1 MKKNI
6 LLIGFALL
14 SVQLLMSQNFTLT
27 GKVIDQ
33 QTKTPLEYCTIS
45 ILDSN
50 TNQLVEGG
58 ITNTDGSFS
67 IEVTK
72 GTYTV
77 LIDYISFE
85 SKKIE
90 TLAIDSDKDLGTVLM
105 EINTQQLENVGVVR
119 EKTEVEIRLD
129 KRIYNVGKDLTIRGG
144 TVSDVLDNVPSV
156 TVDIEGNVALRGD
169 QNVRILINGK
179 PSSLVGVSGG
189 EALRQLPAESIDK
202 VEVITSP
209 SARYEAEGSAGIIN
223 IILVKNK
230 FGGFNGSLS
239 SNIAYPKSF
248 GVSGNLNYR
257 TKKYNLFLNS
267 GYNNGTSIGNSYYK
281 SEFLKPEGNDELI
294 ENRVFDRNRVG
305 WNTNAGIEYFITE
318 KSSLTTSLF
327 LSDRDNNNLAT
338 NQLFSTDF
346 GLETIETL
354 RQEKEDEVSNTFEFN
369 MNFNHNFNDDGHKLS
384 IDFQK
389 ENSEE
394 IEDGDVFVNEIAP
407 NPNKKMGETVLTD
420 ETFDQILFQADY
432 VNPFSESGQFEAG
445 FRTVLKDRVIIYE
458 LTNEVTSGNFEI
470 NTDLSNTLEYQENI
484 YAAYS
489 QYGNKV
495 GKFSY
500 FFGLRFEQTEITIN
514 QKTGNQEIKNS
525 YGDLFPTINLSYE
538 LTNSQ
543 SITLGFNR
551 RISRPRGRFINPF
564 PSRSSATN
572 LFQGNPNIQPSYSNG
587 LDLGYLKRWDQ
598 ISLNGSVY
606 FTRQSDVFIFILE
619 DTGDKTMVGETLVPI
634 LRRYPI
640 NLASQ
645 NRYGF
650 ELNSSASISKK
661 WRVNGNINFFANDLK
676 GSHNGKIYD
685 KKSTSWSGRLSN
697 TLTLPKKIDWQTNVF
712 YRGPREDAQNKS
724 KGFASVSTAISKDVL
739 KDDGTITF
747 RISDVFN
754 SQRRRSNLLT
764 ENVKNYSEFQ
774 WREPSYTLNFT
785 YRFNERKSRKSNR
798 GESGGEGESFDF

>member
-14 SVQLLMSQNFTLT
+14 SVQLLMSQNFTLS

-58 ITNTDGSFS
+58 ITNTDGTFS

-105 EINTQQLENVGVVR
+105 EINTQQLENVVVVR

-369 MNFNHNFNDDGHKLS
+369 INFNHNFNDDGHKLS

-445 FRTVLKDRVIIYE
+445 FRTVLKDRVILYE

-484 YAAYS
+484 YAVYS

-500 FFGLRFEQTEITIN
+500 FFGLRFEQTDITIN

-538 LTNSQ
+538 LTDNQ

-587 LDLGYLKRWDQ
+587 VDLGYLKRWDQ

-606 FTRQSDVFIFILE
+606 FTRQTDVFIFILE

-676 GSHNGKIYD
+676 GSHNDKIYD

-697 TLTLPKKIDWQTNVF
+697 TLSLPKKIDWQTNVF

>member
-6 LLIGFALL
+6 LLIGLALL
-14 SVQLLMSQNFTLT
+14 SVQLLMSQNFTLS

-58 ITNTDGSFS
+58 ITNTDGTFS

-105 EINTQQLENVGVVR
+105 EINTQQLENVVVVR

-445 FRTVLKDRVIIYE
+445 FRTVLKDRVILYE

-484 YAAYS
+484 YAVYS

-500 FFGLRFEQTEITIN
+500 FFGLRFEQTDITIN
-514 QKTGNQEIKNS
+514 QKTGNQEVKNL

-538 LTNSQ
+538 LTDSQ

-551 RISRPRGRFINPF
+551 RISRPRGRYINPF

-606 FTRQSDVFIFILE
+606 FTRQTDVFIFILE

-685 KKSTSWSGRLSN
+685 KKSASWSGRLSN

-724 KGFASVSTAISKDVL
+724 KGFASVSTAISKEVL

>member
-6 LLIGFALL
+6 LLIGLALL
-14 SVQLLMSQNFTLT
+14 SIQLLMSQNFTLS

-58 ITNTDGSFS
+58 ITNTEGTFS

-105 EINTQQLENVGVVR
+105 EINTQQLENVVVVR

-369 MNFNHNFNDDGHKLS
+369 INFNHNFNDDGHKLS

-445 FRTVLKDRVIIYE
+445 FRTVLKDRVILYE

-484 YAAYS
+484 YAVYS

-500 FFGLRFEQTEITIN
+500 FFGLRFEQTDITIN

-538 LTNSQ
+538 LTDNQ

-587 LDLGYLKRWDQ
+587 VDLGYLKRWDQ

-606 FTRQSDVFIFILE
+606 FTRQTDVFIFILE

-676 GSHNGKIYD
+676 GSHNDKIYD

-697 TLTLPKKIDWQTNVF
+697 TLSLPKKIDWQTNVF

>member
-105 EINTQQLENVGVVR
+105 EINTQQLENVVVVR

-445 FRTVLKDRVIIYE
+445 FRTVLKDRVILYE

>member
-14 SVQLLMSQNFTLT
+14 SVQLLMSQNFTLS
-27 GKVIDQ
+27 GKVIDK

-105 EINTQQLENVGVVR
+105 EINTQQLENVVVR
-119 EKTEVEIRLD
+119 GKTEVEIRLD

-248 GVSGNLNYR
+248 GISGNLNYR

-327 LSDRDNNNLAT
+327 LSDRDNNNLST

-445 FRTVLKDRVIIYE
+445 FRTVLKDRVILYE

-495 GKFSY
+495 DKFSY

-587 LDLGYLKRWDQ
+587 VDLGYLKRWDQ

-606 FTRQSDVFIFILE
+606 FTRQTDVFIFILE

-685 KKSTSWSGRLSN
+685 KKSASWSGRLSN

>member
-6 LLIGFALL
+6 LLIGLALL
-14 SVQLLMSQNFTLT
+14 SVQLLMSQNFTLS

-58 ITNTDGSFS
+58 ITNTDGTFS

-90 TLAIDSDKDLGTVLM
+90 ALAIDSDKDLGTVLM
-105 EINTQQLENVGVVR
+105 EINTQQLENVVVVR

-230 FGGFNGSLS
+230 FGGINGSLS

-445 FRTVLKDRVIIYE
+445 FRTVLKDRVILYE
-458 LTNEVTSGNFEI
+458 LTNEVSSGNFEI

-484 YAAYS
+484 YAVYS

-500 FFGLRFEQTEITIN
+500 FFGLRFEQTDITIN
-514 QKTGNQEIKNS
+514 QKTGNQEVKNS

-538 LTNSQ
+538 LTDSQ

-551 RISRPRGRFINPF
+551 RISRPRGRYINPF

-606 FTRQSDVFIFILE
+606 FTRQTDVFIFILE

-650 ELNSSASISKK
+650 ELNSYASISKK

-685 KKSTSWSGRLSN
+685 KKSASWSGRLSN

-724 KGFASVSTAISKDVL
+724 KGFASVSTAISKEVL

>member
-6 LLIGFALL
+6 LLIGLALL
-14 SVQLLMSQNFTLT
+14 SVQLLMSQNFTLS

-58 ITNTDGSFS
+58 ITNTDGTFS

-105 EINTQQLENVGVVR
+105 EINTQQLENVVVVR

-369 MNFNHNFNDDGHKLS
+369 INFNHNFNDDGHKLS

-445 FRTVLKDRVIIYE
+445 FRTVLKDRVILYE
-458 LTNEVTSGNFEI
+458 LTNEVSSGNFEI

-484 YAAYS
+484 YAVYS

-500 FFGLRFEQTEITIN
+500 FFGLRFEQTDITIN
-514 QKTGNQEIKNS
+514 QKTGNQEVKNL

-538 LTNSQ
+538 LTDSQ

-551 RISRPRGRFINPF
+551 RISRPRGRYINPF

-606 FTRQSDVFIFILE
+606 FTRQTDVFIFILE

-685 KKSTSWSGRLSN
+685 KKSASWSGRLSN

-724 KGFASVSTAISKDVL
+724 KGFASVSTAISKEVL

>member
-14 SVQLLMSQNFTLT
+14 SVQLLMSQNFTLS

-58 ITNTDGSFS
+58 ITNTDGTFS

-105 EINTQQLENVGVVR
+105 EINTQQLENVVVVR

-445 FRTVLKDRVIIYE
+445 FRTVLKDRVILYE
-458 LTNEVTSGNFEI
+458 LTNEVSSGNFEI

-484 YAAYS
+484 YAVYS

-500 FFGLRFEQTEITIN
+500 FFGLRFEQTDITIN
-514 QKTGNQEIKNS
+514 QKTGNQEVKNS
-525 YGDLFPTINLSYE
+525 YGDFFPTINLSYE
-538 LTNSQ
+538 LTDSQ

-551 RISRPRGRFINPF
+551 RISRPRGRYINPF

-606 FTRQSDVFIFILE
+606 FTRQTDVFIFILE

-676 GSHNGKIYD
+676 GSHNDKIYD

-739 KDDGTITF
+739 KDNGTITF

>member
-14 SVQLLMSQNFTLT
+14 SVQLLMSQNFTLS
-27 GKVIDQ
+27 GKVIDK

-105 EINTQQLENVGVVR
+105 EINTQQLENVVVR
-119 EKTEVEIRLD
+119 GKTEVEIRLD

-248 GVSGNLNYR
+248 GISGNLNYR

-445 FRTVLKDRVIIYE
+445 FRTVLKDRVILYE

-484 YAAYS
+484 YAVYS

-500 FFGLRFEQTEITIN
+500 FFGLRFEQTDITIN
-514 QKTGNQEIKNS
+514 QKTGNQEVKNS

-538 LTNSQ
+538 LTDSQ

-551 RISRPRGRFINPF
+551 RISRPRGRYINPF

-606 FTRQSDVFIFILE
+606 FTRQTDVFIFILE

-685 KKSTSWSGRLSN
+685 KKSASWSGRLSN

-764 ENVKNYSEFQ
+764 ENVKNYNEFQ

>member
-14 SVQLLMSQNFTLT
+14 SVQLLMSQNFTLS

-58 ITNTDGSFS
+58 ITNTDGTFS

-105 EINTQQLENVGVVR
+105 EINTQQLENVVVVR

-318 KSSLTTSLF
+318 KSSFTTSLF

-445 FRTVLKDRVIIYE
+445 FRTVLKDRVILYE
-458 LTNEVTSGNFEI
+458 LTNEVSSGNFEI

-484 YAAYS
+484 YAVYS

-500 FFGLRFEQTEITIN
+500 FFGLRFEQTDITIN
-514 QKTGNQEIKNS
+514 QKTGNQEVKNL

-538 LTNSQ
+538 LTDSQ

-551 RISRPRGRFINPF
+551 RISRPRGRYINPF

-606 FTRQSDVFIFILE
+606 FTRQTDVFIFILE

-685 KKSTSWSGRLSN
+685 KKSASWSGRLSN

-724 KGFASVSTAISKDVL
+724 KGFASVSTAISKEVL

>member
-6 LLIGFALL
+6 LLIGLALL
-14 SVQLLMSQNFTLT
+14 SVQLLMSQNFTLS

-58 ITNTDGSFS
+58 ITNTDGTFS

-105 EINTQQLENVGVVR
+105 EINTQQLENVVVVR

-445 FRTVLKDRVIIYE
+445 FRTVLKDRVILYE
-458 LTNEVTSGNFEI
+458 LTNEVSSGNFEI

-484 YAAYS
+484 YAVYS

-500 FFGLRFEQTEITIN
+500 FFGLRFEQTDITIN
-514 QKTGNQEIKNS
+514 QKTGNQEVKNL

-538 LTNSQ
+538 LTDSQ

-606 FTRQSDVFIFILE
+606 FTRQTDVFIFILE

-685 KKSTSWSGRLSN
+685 KKSASWSGRLSN

-724 KGFASVSTAISKDVL
+724 KGFASVSTAISKEVL

>member
-6 LLIGFALL
+6 LLIGLALL
-14 SVQLLMSQNFTLT
+14 SVQLLMSQNFTLS

-58 ITNTDGSFS
+58 ITNTDGTFS

-105 EINTQQLENVGVVR
+105 EINTQQLENVVVVR

-369 MNFNHNFNDDGHKLS
+369 INFNHNFNDDGHKLS

-445 FRTVLKDRVIIYE
+445 FRTVLKDRVILYE
-458 LTNEVTSGNFEI
+458 LTNEVSSGNFEI

-484 YAAYS
+484 YAVYS

-500 FFGLRFEQTEITIN
+500 FFGLRFEQTDITIN
-514 QKTGNQEIKNS
+514 QKTGNQEVKNL

-538 LTNSQ
+538 LTDSQ

-587 LDLGYLKRWDQ
+587 VDLGYLKRWDQ

-606 FTRQSDVFIFILE
+606 FTRQTDVFIFILE

-685 KKSTSWSGRLSN
+685 KKSASWSGRLSN

-724 KGFASVSTAISKDVL
+724 KGFASVSTAISKEVL

>member
-14 SVQLLMSQNFTLT
+14 SVQLLMSQNFTLS

-58 ITNTDGSFS
+58 ITNTDGTFS

-105 EINTQQLENVGVVR
+105 EINTQQLENVVVVR

-445 FRTVLKDRVIIYE
+445 FRTVLKDRVILYE
-458 LTNEVTSGNFEI
+458 LTNEVSSGNFEI

-484 YAAYS
+484 YAVYS

-500 FFGLRFEQTEITIN
+500 FFGLRFEQTDITIN
-514 QKTGNQEIKNS
+514 QKTGNQEVKNL

-538 LTNSQ
+538 LTDSQ

-551 RISRPRGRFINPF
+551 RISRPRGRYINPF

-606 FTRQSDVFIFILE
+606 FTRQTDVFIFILE

-676 GSHNGKIYD
+676 GSHNDKIYD

-739 KDDGTITF
+739 KDNGTITF

>member
-14 SVQLLMSQNFTLT
+14 SVQLLMSQNFTLS

-58 ITNTDGSFS
+58 ITNTDGTFS

-105 EINTQQLENVGVVR
+105 EINTQQLENVVVVR

-248 GVSGNLNYR
+248 GISGNLNYR

-369 MNFNHNFNDDGHKLS
+369 INFNHNFNDDGHKLS

-445 FRTVLKDRVIIYE
+445 FRTVLKDRVILYE

-587 LDLGYLKRWDQ
+587 VDLGYLKRWDQ

-606 FTRQSDVFIFILE
+606 FTRQTDVFIFILE
-619 DTGDKTMVGETLVPI
+619 DTGEKTMVGETLVPI

-739 KDDGTITF
+739 KDNGTITF

>member
-6 LLIGFALL
+6 LLIGLALL
-14 SVQLLMSQNFTLT
+14 SVQLLMSQNFTLS

-58 ITNTDGSFS
+58 ITNTDGTFS

-105 EINTQQLENVGVVR
+105 EINTQQLENVVVVR

-248 GVSGNLNYR
+248 GISGNLNYR

-369 MNFNHNFNDDGHKLS
+369 INFNHNFNDDGHKLS

-394 IEDGDVFVNEIAP
+394 IEDGDVFVNEITP

-445 FRTVLKDRVIIYE
+445 FRTVLKDRVILYE
-458 LTNEVTSGNFEI
+458 LTNEVSSGNFEI

-484 YAAYS
+484 YAVYS

-500 FFGLRFEQTEITIN
+500 FFGLRFEQTDITIN
-514 QKTGNQEIKNS
+514 QKTGNQEVKNL

-538 LTNSQ
+538 LTDSQ

-551 RISRPRGRFINPF
+551 RISRPRGRYINPF

-606 FTRQSDVFIFILE
+606 FTRQTDVFIFILE

-724 KGFASVSTAISKDVL
+724 KGFASVSTAISKEVL

>member
-14 SVQLLMSQNFTLT
+14 SVQLLMSQNFTLS

-58 ITNTDGSFS
+58 ITNTDGTFS

-105 EINTQQLENVGVVR
+105 EINTQQLENVVVVR

-587 LDLGYLKRWDQ
+587 VDLGYLKRWDQ

-606 FTRQSDVFIFILE
+606 FTRQTDVFIFILE

>member
-14 SVQLLMSQNFTLT
+14 SVQLLMSQNFTLS
-27 GKVIDQ
+27 GKVIDK

-105 EINTQQLENVGVVR
+105 EINTQQLENVVVR
-119 EKTEVEIRLD
+119 GKTEVEIRLD

-445 FRTVLKDRVIIYE
+445 FRTVLKDRVILYE

-495 GKFSY
+495 DKFSY

-587 LDLGYLKRWDQ
+587 VDLGYLKRWDQ

-606 FTRQSDVFIFILE
+606 FTRQTDVFIFILE

-685 KKSTSWSGRLSN
+685 KKSASWSGRLSN

>member
-14 SVQLLMSQNFTLT
+14 SVQLLMSQNFTLS

-58 ITNTDGSFS
+58 ITNTDGTFS

-105 EINTQQLENVGVVR
+105 EINTQQLENVVVVR

-248 GVSGNLNYR
+248 GISGNLNYR

-318 KSSLTTSLF
+318 KSSFTTSLF

-445 FRTVLKDRVIIYE
+445 FRTVLKDRVILYE

-587 LDLGYLKRWDQ
+587 VDLGYLKRWDQ

-606 FTRQSDVFIFILE
+606 FTRQTDVFIFILE

-685 KKSTSWSGRLSN
+685 KKSASWSGRLSN

-739 KDDGTITF
+739 KDNGTITF

>member
-389 ENSEE
+389 ENSQE

-445 FRTVLKDRVIIYE
+445 FRTVLKDRVILYE

>member
-14 SVQLLMSQNFTLT
+14 SVQLLMSQNFTLS

-58 ITNTDGSFS
+58 ITNTDGTFS

-105 EINTQQLENVGVVR
+105 EINTQQLENVVVVR

-369 MNFNHNFNDDGHKLS
+369 INFNHNFNDDGHKLS

-445 FRTVLKDRVIIYE
+445 FRTVLKDRVILYE

-587 LDLGYLKRWDQ
+587 VDLGYLKRWDQ

-606 FTRQSDVFIFILE
+606 FTRQTDVFIFILE

>member
-14 SVQLLMSQNFTLT
+14 SVQLLMSQNFTLS
-27 GKVIDQ
+27 GKVIDK

-105 EINTQQLENVGVVR
+105 EINTQQLENVVVR
-119 EKTEVEIRLD
+119 GKTEVEIRLD

-248 GVSGNLNYR
+248 GISGNLNYR

-445 FRTVLKDRVIIYE
+445 FRTVLKDRVILYE

-495 GKFSY
+495 DKFSY

-538 LTNSQ
+538 LTDSQ

-587 LDLGYLKRWDQ
+587 VDLGYLKRWDQ

-606 FTRQSDVFIFILE
+606 FTRQTDVFIFILE

-685 KKSTSWSGRLSN
+685 KKSASWSGRLSN

>member
-6 LLIGFALL
+6 LLIGLALL
-14 SVQLLMSQNFTLT
+14 SVQLLMSQNFTLS

-58 ITNTDGSFS
+58 ITNTDGIFS

-105 EINTQQLENVGVVR
+105 EINTQQLENVVVVR

-369 MNFNHNFNDDGHKLS
+369 INFNHNFNDDGHKLS

-445 FRTVLKDRVIIYE
+445 FRTVLKDRVILYE
-458 LTNEVTSGNFEI
+458 LTNEVSSGNFEI

-514 QKTGNQEIKNS
+514 QKTGNQKIKTS
-525 YGDLFPTINLSYE
+525 VCLVKYTDP
-538 LTNSQ
+538 
-543 SITLGFNR
+543 FND
-551 RISRPRGRFINPF
+551 I
-564 PSRSSATN
+564 
-572 LFQGNPNIQPSYSNG
+572 
-587 LDLGYLKRWDQ
+587 
-598 ISLNGSVY
+598 
-606 FTRQSDVFIFILE
+606 
-619 DTGDKTMVGETLVPI
+619 
-634 LRRYPI
+634 
-640 NLASQ
+640 
-645 NRYGF
+645 
-650 ELNSSASISKK
+650 
-661 WRVNGNINFFANDLK
+661 
-676 GSHNGKIYD
+676 
-685 KKSTSWSGRLSN
+685 
-697 TLTLPKKIDWQTNVF
+697 
-712 YRGPREDAQNKS
+712 
-724 KGFASVSTAISKDVL
+724 
-739 KDDGTITF
+739 
-747 RISDVFN
+747 
-754 SQRRRSNLLT
+754 
-764 ENVKNYSEFQ
+764 
-774 WREPSYTLNFT
+774 
-785 YRFNERKSRKSNR
+785 
-798 GESGGEGESFDF
+798 

>member
-14 SVQLLMSQNFTLT
+14 SVQLLMSQNFTLS

-445 FRTVLKDRVIIYE
+445 FRTVLKDRVILYE

-606 FTRQSDVFIFILE
+606 FTRQTDVFIFILE

>member
-14 SVQLLMSQNFTLT
+14 SVQLLMSQNFTLS

-58 ITNTDGSFS
+58 ITNTDGTFS

-105 EINTQQLENVGVVR
+105 EINTQQLENVVVVR

-445 FRTVLKDRVIIYE
+445 FRTVLKDRVILYE

-484 YAAYS
+484 YAVYS

-500 FFGLRFEQTEITIN
+500 FFGLRFEQTDITIN
-514 QKTGNQEIKNS
+514 QKTGNQEVKNS

-587 LDLGYLKRWDQ
+587 VDLGYLKRWDQ

-606 FTRQSDVFIFILE
+606 FTRQTDVFIFILE
-619 DTGDKTMVGETLVPI
+619 DTGEKTMVGETLVPI

-724 KGFASVSTAISKDVL
+724 KGFASVSTAISKEVL

>member
-14 SVQLLMSQNFTLT
+14 SVQLLMSQNFTLS

-105 EINTQQLENVGVVR
+105 EINTQQLENVVVYR

-327 LSDRDNNNLAT
+327 LSDRDNNNIAT

-369 MNFNHNFNDDGHKLS
+369 INFNHNFNDDGHKLS

-420 ETFDQILFQADY
+420 ETFDQILIQADY

-445 FRTVLKDRVIIYE
+445 FRTVLKDRVILYE

-606 FTRQSDVFIFILE
+606 FTRQTDVFIFILE

>member
-6 LLIGFALL
+6 LLIGLALL
-14 SVQLLMSQNFTLT
+14 SVQLLMSQNFTLS

-58 ITNTDGSFS
+58 ITNTDGTFS

-105 EINTQQLENVGVVR
+105 EINTQQLENVVVVR

-445 FRTVLKDRVIIYE
+445 FRTVLKDRVILYE
-458 LTNEVTSGNFEI
+458 LTNEVSSGNFEI

-484 YAAYS
+484 YAVYS

-500 FFGLRFEQTEITIN
+500 FFGLRFEQTDITIN
-514 QKTGNQEIKNS
+514 QKTGNQEVKNL

-538 LTNSQ
+538 LTDSQ

-551 RISRPRGRFINPF
+551 RISRPRGRYINPF

-606 FTRQSDVFIFILE
+606 FTRQTDVFIFILE

-685 KKSTSWSGRLSN
+685 KKSASWSGRLSN

-724 KGFASVSTAISKDVL
+724 KGFASVSTAISKEVL

>member
-14 SVQLLMSQNFTLT
+14 SVQLLMSQNFTLS

-105 EINTQQLENVGVVR
+105 EINTQQLENVVVYR

-327 LSDRDNNNLAT
+327 LSDRDNNNIAT

-445 FRTVLKDRVIIYE
+445 FRTVLKDRVILYE

-606 FTRQSDVFIFILE
+606 FTRQTDVFIFILE

-739 KDDGTITF
+739 KDNGTITF

>member
-14 SVQLLMSQNFTLT
+14 SVQLLMSQNFTLS

-58 ITNTDGSFS
+58 ITNTDGTFS

-105 EINTQQLENVGVVR
+105 EINTQQLENVVVVR

-445 FRTVLKDRVIIYE
+445 FRTVLKDRVILYE

-587 LDLGYLKRWDQ
+587 VDLGYLKRWDQ

-606 FTRQSDVFIFILE
+606 FTRQTDVFIFILE

>member
-445 FRTVLKDRVIIYE
+445 FRTVLKDRVILYE

>member
-587 LDLGYLKRWDQ
+587 VDLGYLKRWDQ

-606 FTRQSDVFIFILE
+606 FTRQTDVFIFILE

-739 KDDGTITF
+739 KDNGTITF

>member
-14 SVQLLMSQNFTLT
+14 SVQLLMSQNFTLS

-58 ITNTDGSFS
+58 ITNTDGTFS

-105 EINTQQLENVGVVR
+105 EINTQQLENVVVVR

-369 MNFNHNFNDDGHKLS
+369 INFNHNFNDDGHKLS

-445 FRTVLKDRVIIYE
+445 FRTVLKDRVILYE

-587 LDLGYLKRWDQ
+587 VDLGYLKRWDQ

-606 FTRQSDVFIFILE
+606 FTRQTDVFIFILE
-619 DTGDKTMVGETLVPI
+619 DTGEKTMVGETLVPI

>member
-14 SVQLLMSQNFTLT
+14 SVQLLMSQNFTLS

-58 ITNTDGSFS
+58 ITNTDGTFS

-105 EINTQQLENVGVVR
+105 EINTQQLENVVVVR

-445 FRTVLKDRVIIYE
+445 FRTVLKDRVILYE
-458 LTNEVTSGNFEI
+458 LTNEVSSGNFEI

-484 YAAYS
+484 YAVYS

-500 FFGLRFEQTEITIN
+500 FFGLRFEQTDITIN
-514 QKTGNQEIKNS
+514 QKTGNQEVKNL

-538 LTNSQ
+538 LTDSQ

-551 RISRPRGRFINPF
+551 RISRPRGRYINPF

-587 LDLGYLKRWDQ
+587 VDLGYLKRWDQ

-606 FTRQSDVFIFILE
+606 FTRQTDVFIFILE

-676 GSHNGKIYD
+676 GSHNDKIYD

-739 KDDGTITF
+739 KDNGTITF